1 MDEASEAYLRN
12 YYENHD
18 EDSRLS
24 SRMGQVEFATTKRY
38 IDEVLQG
45 RKCRILELGAG
56 TGRYSI
62 ALAKEGHD
70 VTAVEL
76 IEHNLDVLK
85 SHLDGTESLCA
96 VKGNA
101 LDLSAFAD
109 NGFDITL
116 MLGPMYHLYAR
127 CEQAQAL
134 KEAVRVTKR
143 SGYIFVAYCMNEATV
158 IQYVFCQNNLKLVK
172 EEGMLTEDWKCIS
185 APKDIFQMFRLED
198 IDELN
203 RTCDVDRVKIVATDG
218 ASCYI
223 AGCLNEC
230 DEETFGQWLEYHFST
245 CERKDLIGATN
256 HCLDILR
263 KR

>member
-45 RKCRILELGAG
+45 KKCKILELGAG

-85 SHLDGTESLCA
+85 SHLAGTESLCA
-96 VKGNA
+96 VQGTHWIYPPFRTMR
-101 LDLSAFAD
+101 LISRLCSGRCIIFISSANSFKPC
-109 NGFDITL
+109 GR
-116 MLGPMYHLYAR
+116 P
-127 CEQAQAL
+127 
-134 KEAVRVTKR
+134 
-143 SGYIFVAYCMNEATV
+143 
-158 IQYVFCQNNLKLVK
+158 
-172 EEGMLTEDWKCIS
+172 
-185 APKDIFQMFRLED
+185 
-198 IDELN
+198 
-203 RTCDVDRVKIVATDG
+203 
-218 ASCYI
+218 
-223 AGCLNEC
+223 
-230 DEETFGQWLEYHFST
+230 
-245 CERKDLIGATN
+245 
-256 HCLDILR
+256 
-263 KR
+263 